1 MLGIETTA
9 RKNIGFK
16 YLLLDRAAFTLK
28 LWLVSSNYSEKV
40 AMGRVVITHSTYV
53 EGLIPRLKALAEE
66 KNVQT
71 ITPAVI
77 RRVKGHCPELRL
89 RITTPIKGGFK
100 LVARLGS
107 SAQEVFVVTNLDEAS
122 LLKRLNHSRPGVQKR

>member
-1 MLGIETTA
+1 MQN
-9 RKNIGFK
+9 KGFK
-16 YLLLDRAAFTLK
+16 YRVSSRAAFTLK
-28 LWLVSSNYSEKV
+28 LWLVSINYSEKV

-53 EGLIPRLKALAEE
+53 EGLIPWLKALAEE
-66 KNVQT
+66 KNIQT

-107 SAQEVFVVTNLDEAS
+107 SAQEVFVVTKLDEAS